1 MKSNEE
7 ELEEIFLKTP
17 TFATEKLDGTN
28 IAKDNTGQ
36 VYSRRLELGPAD
48 SHFLKTPLTQVREA
62 DIEMFRQNL
71 CLTLGLEEERMERV
85 LVYGELMCNSYY
97 DYRDRGLHADW
108 RVFGACLVVR
118 PRDKEDILQA
128 LMKEDFSSEP
138 LSGNSIQ
145 ILPCPRLFEVALASG
160 LKVVPVMAENKT
172 LAQIITD
179 NQTLMKMGRME
190 GIIFTI
196 HSTKFGFNIL
206 KWKGKYLNYVNLDAK
221 SNKLKFS
228 IWFRMNCNQ
237 YYRVPFFVPPYDNS
251 LLLNR
256 IIIFLAGAHE
266 HQTNALN
273 QVSEA
278 RDKLEKISSNK
289 ELNKVFDILGAV
301 LIDTEENIQIQ
312 KKKQGPVKKRK
323 GKTPSDKYLTQED
336 INIIINGVQHSQ
348 TKFDCIENY
357 ERKTYLSLL
366 KTEVRRHFIEEK
378 NITDKFTENDNVIK
392 FISAMV
398 EKITQ

>member
-206 KWKGKYLNYVNLDAK
+206 KWKG
-221 SNKLKFS
+221 
-228 IWFRMNCNQ
+228 
-237 YYRVPFFVPPYDNS
+237 
-251 LLLNR
+251 
-256 IIIFLAGAHE
+256 AHE

-273 QVSEA
+273 QVIEA

-312 KKKQGPVKKRK
+312 RKKQGPVKKRK

-398 EKITQ
+398 EKITL